1 MLNWFLEPLR
11 SEFMVNA
18 IIVGIL
24 MGILCAVVGSYMIVQ
39 QMGMMSHAISHS
51 ILPGLPIAYV
61 MGVSLS
67 LGAFIAGVISA
78 LGLAWIES
86 QSRLKLDTA
95 MAIILSIFTA
105 LGVTLLK
112 VLPGAN
118 KLDLMDILF
127 GNILGVNEEDM
138 KMTLI
143 TTLIVLALVFLFFK
157 ELLYYTFDPLGA
169 QADGMPV
176 QFYYLGLV
184 VAMTI
189 AVVVSLQTVGAGLV
203 IAMLIGP
210 PSTAYLLVR
219 KLHIMMVLGS
229 IIGVLSS
236 VLGMYLSYHLDA
248 PSGATIVLVTGSFFI
263 LAFLFSPSQGLL
275 TRPELKES
283 VSNIFPKNLKL

>member
-127 GNILGVNEEDM
+127 GNILGVNEDDM

-143 TTLIVLALVFLFFK
+143 TTLIVLALVVLFFK

-176 QFYYLGLV
+176 HFYYLGLV

-189 AVVVSLQTVGAGLV
+189 AVVVSLQTVGAALV

>member
-1 MLNWFLEPLR
+1 MLNWFVEPLQ
-11 SEFMVNA
+11 SEFMRNA
-18 IIVGIL
+18 ITVGIL

-61 MGVSLS
+61 LGVSLS

-127 GNILGVNEEDM
+127 GNILGVNEDDM

-143 TTLIVLALVFLFFK
+143 TTIIVLALVFLFFK

-210 PSTAYLLVR
+210 SSTAYLLVR
-219 KLHIMMVLGS
+219 KLHIMMILGS
-229 IIGVLSS
+229 IIGVISS

-248 PSGATIVLVTGSFFI
+248 PSGATIVLVTGFSFI

-283 VSNIFPKNLKL
+283 VSNIFGKNFKL

>member
-1 MLNWFLEPLR
+1 MLNWFLEPLQ
-11 SEFMVNA
+11 SEFMRNA
-18 IIVGIL
+18 IMVGIL

-127 GNILGVNEEDM
+127 GNILGVNEDDM

-176 QFYYLGLV
+176 HFYYLGLV

-210 PSTAYLLVR
+210 SSTAYLLVR

-283 VSNIFPKNLKL
+283 VANIFPKNLKL

>member
-1 MLNWFLEPLR
+1 MLNWFVEPLQ
-11 SEFMVNA
+11 SEFMRNA
-18 IIVGIL
+18 ITVGIL

-61 MGVSLS
+61 LGVSLS

-127 GNILGVNEEDM
+127 GNILGVNEDDM

-143 TTLIVLALVFLFFK
+143 TTIIVLALVFLFFK

-210 PSTAYLLVR
+210 SSTAYLLVR

-229 IIGVLSS
+229 IIGVISS

-248 PSGATIVLVTGSFFI
+248 PSGATIVLVTGLFFI

-283 VSNIFPKNLKL
+283 VSNIFGKNFKL